1 MASIRKRNGK
11 YQVQVRRAGY
21 QTLSRTFTHRRDA
34 QEWANETELKAD
46 RRGMPENL
54 KEVDKMTLGDMLAKY
69 RETVTQPVKQA
80 AAG

>member
-1 MASIRKRNGK
+1 MGK

-21 QTLSRTFTHRRDA
+21 QILSRTFTHRRDA
-34 QEWANETELKAD
+34 QEWANETELQAD

-69 RETVTQPVKQA
+69 RETVSVT
-80 AAG
+80 